1 MTDAELIQDYIA
13 RNGVTRCP
21 TGAMATAVQYV
32 WHDGDGKR
40 PPGLY
45 EPGVTRAEQL
55 RRFKISTHGSPAGK
69 RAFEARRKRE
79 AAKYAARAAQ
89 MIELRIAGKSCNE
102 VGRMFGVSRD
112 AVSKL
117 TNTYATPE
125 QKAQFPNA
133 PEPKNVERNAQIK
146 RLWAEGKSAK
156 EIGAL
161 FGLGHKV
168 IYKIVNTK

>member
-69 RAFEARRKRE
+69 RALDAHRKRE
-79 AAKYAARAAQ
+79 AQKYAARAAQ
-89 MIELRIAGKSCNE
+89 MIELRIAGKSCSE
-102 VGRMFGVSRD
+102 IGKMFGVSRD
-112 AVSKL
+112 AVSKH

-125 QKAQFPNA
+125 QKAAFPNA

-146 RLWAEGKSAK
+146 QLWAEGKSAK
-156 EIGAL
+156 EIAAL
-161 FGLGHKV
+161 FGIGHKV
-168 IYKIVNTK
+168 VYNVVNRK